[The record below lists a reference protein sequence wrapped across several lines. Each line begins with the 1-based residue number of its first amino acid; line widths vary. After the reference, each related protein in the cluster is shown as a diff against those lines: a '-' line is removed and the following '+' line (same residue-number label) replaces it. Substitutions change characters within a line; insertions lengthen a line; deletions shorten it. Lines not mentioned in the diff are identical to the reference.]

1 VTTPLLSKP
10 LQGHVYLAE
19 PKCGEA
25 GEVECSESDAEEG
38 KLFGLIMELD
48 GEAVIKLPGQVEA
61 GGYGAHSVDTGL
73 APGQLRAVFDSN
85 PQLPFGELVFKFK
98 EGPRT
103 PLANPQTCG
112 TYTTTSVLEP
122 WSAPFSASATSESS
136 FGISWDGQGA
146 PCPASMP
153 FDPGFTAGT
162 AGSVAGSYSGLTV
175 EISREDREQD
185 LSGVTVRTPPGVV
198 GNLSGVPLCAEAQAN
213 AGTCGA
219 ESLIG
224 STSAAVGPGPDPFWI
239 TDGRVY
245 LTGPY
250 RGGSFGLSIV
260 VPAVAGPFH
269 LGNVV
274 VRASIAVNPSTAAL
288 TVTSNPLPQVVDGVP
303 LRLRRVL
310 VDVDRPGFILNA
322 TDCSPQKVEATL
334 SGLEGFTAS
343 SGTSVSVSSPY
354 QASGCASLAF
364 KPKFSAS
371 TSGHTSKALGASLT
385 TRVEEPAGALGT
397 QADITKVKVELPIQ
411 LPSELKTLQH
421 ACLAKVF
428 EENPAGCPEHSIVG
442 RAVVHTPVLPVPL
455 EGPAYFV
462 SHGGEA
468 FPSLTMVLQ
477 GDGVS
482 VDLVGTTF
490 INGKTDVTS
499 TTFKTVPDVPFT
511 SFELVLPQGA
521 YPALGAYL
529 PEKANDDFCTQK
541 LIMPTE
547 MIAQNGAELHQ
558 DTRIEVEGCPDT
570 VQVFSTTVKKRTL
583 SLYVYAPAAGKL
595 TASAPGLTSTSNAYS
610 GREAQTLTLTQ
621 KHPGRLHTKIKL
633 TYTPTHGNK
642 QTKTLNANLKR

>member
-1 VTTPLLSKP
+1 
-10 LQGHVYLAE
+10 
-19 PKCGEA
+19 
-25 GEVECSESDAEEG
+25 
-38 KLFGLIMELD
+38 
-48 GEAVIKLPGQVEA
+48 
-61 GGYGAHSVDTGL
+61 
-73 APGQLRAVFDSN
+73 
-85 PQLPFGELVFKFK
+85 
-98 EGPRT
+98 
-103 PLANPQTCG
+103 
-112 TYTTTSVLEP
+112 
-122 WSAPFSASATSESS
+122 
-136 FGISWDGQGA
+136 
-146 PCPASMP
+146 
-153 FDPGFTAGT
+153 
-162 AGSVAGSYSGLTV
+162 
-175 EISREDREQD
+175 
-185 LSGVTVRTPPGVV
+185 
-198 GNLSGVPLCAEAQAN
+198 
-213 AGTCGA
+213 
-219 ESLIG
+219 
-224 STSAAVGPGPDPFWI
+224 
-239 TDGRVY
+239 
-245 LTGPY
+245 
-250 RGGSFGLSIV
+250 
-260 VPAVAGPFH
+260 
-269 LGNVV
+269 VV

-558 DTRIEVEGCPDT
+558 DTRIEVQGCPDT

-633 TYTPTHGNK
+633 TYTPTHGGHK
-642 QTKTLNANLKR
+642 QTKTLNANFKG